1 MEGWENECKLAHGVL
16 QCCSAA
22 VLQCMTMIVLL
33 GSLELLQHWWK
44 ILIGIMF
51 PWISF
56 NLTRCIDLQGLLSM
70 KWVLK
75 LLRLCLLHFCDLNT
89 KYRGGH
95 EMECTLGDAVKVCWN
110 IGSVTHFV
118 IFARYYWRNGP
129 NESCTFKSQFAQYC
143 GLKQRV
149 EREVSFEL
157 ATKTFVA

>member
-1 MEGWENECKLAHGVL
+1 MEGWENECKLAAHGAP

-22 VLQCMTMIVLL
+22 VHDHDCATWLIRTFRTQL
-33 GSLELLQHWWK
+33 K

-75 LLRLCLLHFCDLNT
+75 LLRLCLVHFCDLNT
-89 KYRGGH
+89 KYRGWARDGVQFGRCSESFLEH
-95 EMECTLGDAVKVCWN
+95 WISHTFCHFCSLLLEKLTKWKLNIWKSVCAILWVKTK
-110 IGSVTHFV
+110 G
-118 IFARYYWRNGP
+118 
-129 NESCTFKSQFAQYC
+129 
-143 GLKQRV
+143 

>member
-16 QCCSAA
+16 QC
-22 VLQCMTMIVLL
+22 MTVIVLL

-95 EMECTLGDAVKVCWN
+95 EMECTLGDAVKVMLEHWISHTFCHFCSLLLEKWTKWKLY
-110 IGSVTHFV
+110 IQKSVCAILWVKTKGGKRSV
-118 IFARYYWRNGP
+118 IWAGN
-129 NESCTFKSQFAQYC
+129 
-143 GLKQRV
+143 
-149 EREVSFEL
+149 
-157 ATKTFVA
+157 